1 MMSAYINGNAVSQN
15 MWNSYFIA
23 DASGTVL
30 EGLINRRNSEY
41 NIFANNVF
49 DRAGSG
55 FVPDYFK

>member
-1 MMSAYINGNAVSQN
+1 
-15 MWNSYFIA
+15 MWNSYYIS

-41 NIFANNVF
+41 NIFANNTF
-49 DRAGSG
+49 DRAGDG